1 MKLSQKIFIFFVALF
16 FVAFSFGYNFQS
28 TVHADPISDLN
39 DQIALKEKQKQDT
52 LNKIKAIEAQIAS
65 LSKSAKNLS
74 ALLADYQQQ
83 QKDLNTQVDT
93 LKTQIEEQDK
103 NLEEFSSK
111 LEDKKGEIER
121 EINYLYKLSY
131 TNSTSIFSSNTDI
144 KNYFDSKAELNYSIE
159 LNKLSIKNYYD
170 KIDTATKLKEQSK
183 TDLESAENAIKDLDQ
198 KIASTK
204 EQIAVQNAAL
214 ASANKNKAALV
225 SFSNDINNQ
234 LSNLSAQQKALLD
247 AELAKMNSAGQANQ
261 TPLQPGQY
269 YFTGI
274 GRDLIEGHGLGMSQW
289 GAYGMATKGWTYDKI
304 LTFYYTGTNIGTYTE
319 PQKIVVYD
327 KWTGGA
333 GKLSTVLNSNLIT
346 GTGVDFNQNLA
357 VSTTLSINYNGA
369 VYNTDV
375 TEIINSSTIKVDK
388 LIPFSASGLSYTNQ
402 VSLTTDDYLSGIG
415 EVPNSWP
422 IEAIKAQVVAARTYV
437 MGTCKGKSVCAICST
452 PSCQVYNGGLGK
464 KAAVIATKG
473 KVVLYNGS
481 PIVAY
486 YSASHRG
493 YSTSLNSAWGSKDL
507 PYIQPV
513 NDDPYAYK
521 DYQSNNPYY
530 NATCNCPQKIKTYSW
545 RWRTN
550 GYTLDQLSDI
560 FSRDS
565 RLNVGKLQTIQV
577 QLDAP
582 KKRVARITLIG
593 SAGSKTLTGWTF
605 RSIFN
610 ATTPYNDYVYS
621 TEFGFYQN

>member
-1 MKLSQKIFIFFVALF
+1 MKLSQKIIIFLIALF
-16 FVAFSFGYNFQS
+16 FVAFNFGYNFQT

-39 DQIALKEKQKQDT
+39 DQIAIKEKEKQDT
-52 LNKIKAIEAQIAS
+52 LNKIKSIEAQIAS
-65 LSKSAKNLS
+65 LSKGAKNLNS
-74 ALLADYQQQ
+74 LLADYQQQ

-93 LKTQIEEQDK
+93 LKIQIDEQDK

-131 TNSTSIFSSNTDI
+131 TNSTSIFSSNSDM

-183 TDLESAENAIKDLDQ
+183 TDIESAENAIKDLDQ

-204 EQIAVQNAAL
+204 EQIAAQNAAL

-269 YFTGI
+269 YFTGV

-304 LTFYYTGTNIGTYTE
+304 LTFYYSGTNIGDYQE
-319 PQKIVVYD
+319 PEKIHVS
-327 KWTGGA
+327 
-333 GKLSTVLNSNLIT
+333 GKENLYPPEAQAR
-346 GTGVDFNQNLA
+346 GYL
-357 VSTTLSINYNGA
+357 
-369 VYNTDV
+369 
-375 TEIINSSTIKVDK
+375 TIDE
-388 LIPFSASGLSYTNQ
+388 
-402 VSLTTDDYLSGIG
+402 YLSGIG

-422 IEAIKAQVVAARTYV
+422 SESIKAQVVAARTYV
-437 MGTCKGKSVCAICST
+437 MRVCNLQSECTICGTA
-452 PSCQVYNGGLGK
+452 SCQVYNGGLGK
-464 KAAVIATKG
+464 QTFVAQTKG
-473 KVVLYNGS
+473 KVILYQGS

-493 YSTSLNSAWGSKDL
+493 YSTSINSAWGSADL

-521 DYQSNNPYY
+521 DYQSTNPYY
-530 NATCNCPQKIKTYSW
+530 NANCNCPQKIKTYSW

-550 GYTLDQLSDI
+550 GYTLAELSDI

-565 RLNVGKLQTIQV
+565 RLNVGTLQNIQI

-582 KKRVARITLIG
+582 KKRVARITLVG

-605 RSIFN
+605 RSVFN
-610 ATTPYNDYVYS
+610 AATPYNDYVYS